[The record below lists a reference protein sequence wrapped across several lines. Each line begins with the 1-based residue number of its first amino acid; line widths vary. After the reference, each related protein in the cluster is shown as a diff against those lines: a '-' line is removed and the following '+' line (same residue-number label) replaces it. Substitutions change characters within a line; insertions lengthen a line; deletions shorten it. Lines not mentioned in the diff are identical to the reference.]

1 LQIPEIEKLLGIDFY
16 ASKIEGVGG
25 VIREAV
31 DDFVVEEVLVDGS
44 KASVNGEVPSRVL
57 GSSLQKQHFLLCV
70 LVKRNWD
77 TFIAVKNIAK
87 FLGIDQA
94 RVQFAGIKDAK
105 AVTAQHI
112 TLENILREDV
122 GKIDIKEISVRPV
135 GYIREML
142 SLFYL
147 LGNNFTITIKSIN
160 GSEATVKESIMQTI
174 NELEGF
180 GGIPNFFGH
189 QRFGTTRPITHL
201 VGKSIIQG
209 DFEQA
214 AMLFLAN
221 PSVNEHPVS
230 RQARQELDSTKNFKH
245 AQENFP
251 KQLRFERI
259 MLNYLADNSGDFV
272 GAFQC
277 LPIKLQALFVQA
289 HQSYL
294 FNRFLSERVK
304 NGLPLN
310 EVLEGDYVVGV
321 ERSGL
326 PLTSVTKV
334 ATAENLS
341 EVNAQ
346 VKTGRLRLAL
356 PIFGVKQKLS
366 GGIMGKIENEVLA
379 QEGIET
385 TNLPLNVLSRSGGK
399 GGLRTVVTPIRDF
412 KLQSISANTTGDGV
426 QATLNFMLLRGSYAT
441 VVLREIMKPSDLI
454 TAGF

>member
-1 LQIPEIEKLLGIDFY
+1 
-16 ASKIEGVGG
+16 
-25 VIREAV
+25 
-31 DDFVVEEVLVDGS
+31 
-44 KASVNGEVPSRVL
+44 
-57 GSSLQKQHFLLCV
+57 
-70 LVKRNWD
+70 
-77 TFIAVKNIAK
+77 
-87 FLGIDQA
+87 
-94 RVQFAGIKDAK
+94 
-105 AVTAQHI
+105 
-112 TLENILREDV
+112 LRENV
-122 GKIDIKEISVRPV
+122 GEIDIKEISVRPV
-135 GYIREML
+135 GYVREML

-160 GSEATVKESIMQTI
+160 GSETTVKESILQTI
-174 NELEGF
+174 NELEDI

-201 VGKSIIQG
+201 VGKAMIQG

-214 AMLFLAN
+214 AMLFLAK

-304 NGLPLN
+304 HDLPLN
-310 EVLEGDYVVGV
+310 KVLEGDYVVGV

-326 PLTSVTKV
+326 PLTSFSKV

-366 GGIMGKIENEVLA
+366 EGVMGKIENEVLA

-399 GGLRTVVTPIRDF
+399 GGLRTVVTPIQDF
-412 KLQSISANTTGDGV
+412 KLQSISANTAGDGV
-426 QATLNFMLLRGSYAT
+426 QATVSFMLLRGSYAT

>member
-1 LQIPEIEKLLGIDFY
+1 MPIPKIEKLLGIDAY
-16 ASKIEGVGG
+16 ASKNEGVGG
-25 VIREAV
+25 VIRESV

-57 GSSLQKQHFLLCV
+57 DSSLKKQRFLLCV

-112 TLENILREDV
+112 TLENVLTEDV
-122 GKIDIKEISVRPV
+122 GKIEIKEISVRPV
-135 GYIREML
+135 GYVREML

-160 GSEATVKESIMQTI
+160 CSEARIKESIMQSI
-174 NELEGF
+174 SELEGF

-201 VGKSIIQG
+201 VGKAIIQG
-209 DFEQA
+209 DFEKA
-214 AMLFLAN
+214 AMLFLAK
-221 PSVNEHPVS
+221 PSVHEHPGS
-230 RQARQELDSTKNFKH
+230 RQARQELESTKNFRQ

-251 KQLRFERI
+251 RQLRFERM

-289 HQSYL
+289 HQSFL

-304 NGLPLN
+304 HDLPLN

-326 PLTSVTKV
+326 PLTSVSKV
-334 ATAENLS
+334 ATSENLS

-346 VKTGRLRLAL
+346 VKSGRLRLAL

-366 GGIMGKIENEVLA
+366 QGIMGKIENEVLE

-385 TNLPLNVLSRSGGK
+385 TNLHFNVLSRVGGK
-399 GGLRTVVTPIRDF
+399 GGLRTAVTPIRDF
-412 KLQSISANTTGDGV
+412 KLQNISANIAGNAV
-426 QATLNFMLLRGSYAT
+426 QATVSFMLLRGSYAT

-454 TAGF
+454 NAGF

>member
-1 LQIPEIEKLLGIDFY
+1 LLGIDVH
-16 ASKIEGVGG
+16 ASKSEGVGG
-25 VIREAV
+25 VIRESV

-44 KASVNGEVPSRVL
+44 KARVSGEVPRRVL
-57 GSSLQKQHFLLCV
+57 GSSVQKQRFLLCV

-87 FLGIDQA
+87 FLGINQD

-105 AVTAQHI
+105 AFTAQHI
-112 TLENILREDV
+112 TLENILTEQV

-135 GYIREML
+135 GYVREML

-147 LGNNFTITIKSIN
+147 LGNNFTITIKSIS
-160 GSEATVKESIMQTI
+160 GSEEETKESIMQI
-174 NELEGF
+174 MNELEGF

-201 VGKSIIQG
+201 VGKAIIQG
-209 DFEQA
+209 DFEEA
-214 AMLFLAN
+214 AMLFLAK
-221 PSVNEHPVS
+221 PSVHEHPSS
-230 RQARQELDSTKNFKH
+230 RQARQELESTRNFKG
-245 AQENFP
+245 AQKNFP

-259 MLNYLADNSGDFV
+259 MLNYLADNPGDFV

-277 LPIKLQALFVQA
+277 LPNKLQALFVQA
-289 HQSYL
+289 HQSFL

-304 NGLPLN
+304 HDLPLN
-310 EVLEGDYVVGV
+310 EVLEGDYVVGI

-326 PLTSVTKV
+326 PMTSVSKV
-334 ATAENLS
+334 ATSENLS

-346 VKTGRLRLAL
+346 VKTGRMRLAL
-356 PIFGVKQKLS
+356 PIFGVKQKLTK
-366 GGIMGKIENEVLA
+366 GIMGKIENDVLE

-385 TNLPLNVLSRSGGK
+385 TNLHFNVLSRAGGK
-399 GGLRTVVTPIRDF
+399 GGLRTAVTPVRDF
-412 KLQSISANTTGDGV
+412 NLQSISANAAGDV
-426 QATLNFMLLRGSYAT
+426 VEAKVSFMLLRGSYAT
-441 VVLREIMKPSDLI
+441 IVLREIMKPSDLI

>member
-1 LQIPEIEKLLGIDFY
+1 
-16 ASKIEGVGG
+16 
-25 VIREAV
+25 
-31 DDFVVEEVLVDGS
+31 
-44 KASVNGEVPSRVL
+44 VNGEVPSRVL
-57 GSSLQKQHFLLCV
+57 GSSLQKQRFLLCV

-87 FLGIDQA
+87 FLGIAQA
-94 RVQFAGIKDAK
+94 GVQFAGIKDAK

-201 VGKSIIQG
+201 VGKAIIQG

-304 NGLPLN
+304 HDLPLN

-326 PLTSVTKV
+326 PMTSVAKV

-366 GGIMGKIENEVLA
+366 EGIMGQIENEVLS

-412 KLQSISANTTGDGV
+412 KLQSISANPAGDGV
-426 QATLNFMLLRGSYAT
+426 QATASFMLLRGSYAT

>member
-1 LQIPEIEKLLGIDFY
+1 MPVAEIDRLLGIEVY
-16 ASKIEGVGG
+16 ASGASGVGG
-25 VIREAV
+25 VIRGSV

-44 KASVNGEVPSRVL
+44 IASVNGDVPSRVL
-57 GSSLQKQHFLLCV
+57 GSSLQKQRFLLCV
-70 LVKRNWD
+70 LVKQNWD

-105 AVTAQHI
+105 AVTAQHF

-135 GYIREML
+135 GYVREML

-160 GSEATVKESIMQTI
+160 GSEATVKESILQTI
-174 NELEGF
+174 NELEGI

-201 VGKSIIQG
+201 VGKAIIQG

-214 AMLFLAN
+214 AMIFLAK
-221 PSVNEHPVS
+221 PSFNEHPVS

-259 MLNYLADNSGDFV
+259 MLNYLADNPGDFV

-294 FNRFLSERVK
+294 FNRFLSERMK
-304 NGLPLN
+304 HDLPLN
-310 EVLEGDYVVGV
+310 KVLEGDYVVGV

-326 PLTSVTKV
+326 PLTSVAKV

-366 GGIMGKIENEVLA
+366 GGIMGKIENEVLE
-379 QEGIET
+379 QEGLET
-385 TNLPLNVLSRSGGK
+385 TNLSFNILSRTGGK
-399 GGLRTVVTPIRDF
+399 GGLRTTVTPIRDF
-412 KLQSISANTTGDGV
+412 KLQSISSNDAGDGV
-426 QATLNFMLLRGSYAT
+426 QATVSFMLLRGSYAT
-441 VVLREIMKPSDLI
+441 VVLREIMKPSNLI